1 MLSFVAH
8 ASDSRQISM
17 STANAT
23 VRQARRQ
30 VIREHIRQESTQDL
44 KGLLAGM
51 TKDCVC
57 AVNIS
62 PRPFIGPK
70 AVAARYLQQWRG
82 FPDFKVRVRKIIAE
96 GTRYVVTENEWR
108 GTHRGP
114 FFGFAPTGK
123 RARIRAC
130 VLWEFRGS
138 RLRAETVYF
147 DLATVLSQVGAISLK
162 KLAAASRGRTRP
174 RTR

>member
-1 MLSFVAH
+1 
-8 ASDSRQISM
+8 M
-17 STANAT
+17 STVDTSLRN
-23 VRQARRQ
+23 ARRK

-70 AVAARYLQQWRG
+70 AVADRYLQQWRG
-82 FPDFKVRVRKIIAE
+82 FPDFKVRVRRIVTE
-96 GTRYVVTENEWR
+96 GPNYVVTENEWR

-114 FFGFAPTGK
+114 FFGIPPTGR
-123 RARIRAC
+123 RAKVRAC
-130 VLWEFRGS
+130 VLWEFRGR

-147 DLATVLSQVGAISLK
+147 DLATVLSQIGVLDLK
-162 KLAAASRGRTRP
+162 KLGARTRP
-174 RTR
+174 SPRRA